1 MRLRAASGV
10 LAAAAALVLARL
22 WAMPLAASLWLD
34 EFGTVWVTGGGLS
47 GVVERTR
54 LFPQS
59 IPYAAVV
66 AVARSGFGSTELCL
80 RLPSFLAML
89 AAALLVARLGRACF
103 GAGAGGLAAGAFLL
117 FPGVEFAAADARP
130 YAFGVLAATAA
141 LLSLRA
147 WLQAGRTRDALGY
160 VLATA
165 MAIYFHY
172 LFAAALAGHA
182 IYAAYR
188 RRRGAPVSLQ
198 AFASA
203 AAGLILLLVPA
214 AKRVAAM
221 AANRRSHE
229 FGTLPDAMGLFNALV
244 PVRVLGFLI
253 PAVLVAFVLCRARI
267 ARAMGAPS
275 SVPDGLV
282 LLLSAALAPPLVL
295 FAVSR
300 TFSTPLF
307 QGRYLLET
315 APAWAAL
322 LGGALA
328 RVEPPAAGRLSL
340 AGALLAV
347 FLVRGELARLPI
359 GHGREDWRGAL
370 AAAEGA
376 APGAPVLLAGSFA
389 EARDPALAADPRHQ
403 EYLTEPV
410 RYYAPRTAAI
420 ALPLGSAPGADAL
433 AGRLAGPALSGR
445 RFVLIER
452 ASRLGS
458 RVEWVEGLASARG
471 FAGREIWHNGP
482 LRVRLY
488 ERSGEAR

>member
-1 MRLRAASGV
+1 VRLRAAPAA

-22 WAMPLAASLWLD
+22 WAMPLTASLWLD
-34 EFGTVWVTGGGLS
+34 EFGTVWVTGGGLA
-47 GVVERTR
+47 GVVERAR

-59 IPYAAVV
+59 IPYAAIV
-66 AVARSGFGSTELCL
+66 AVARSAFGSTEPSL
-80 RLPSFLAML
+80 RLPSFLAMF

-103 GAGAGGLAAGAFLL
+103 DAEAGWLGAGAFLL
-117 FPGVEFAAADARP
+117 FPAVEFAAADARP

-147 WLQAGRTRDALGY
+147 WLRAGRARDAIGY
-160 VLATA
+160 VLAAA
-165 MAIYFHY
+165 MAVYFHY

-188 RRRGAPVSLQ
+188 RRRGAPVSPA
-198 AFASA
+198 AFVAA
-203 AAGLILLLVPA
+203 AAGLTVLLVPA
-214 AKRVAAM
+214 ATLVAAM

-229 FGTLPDAMGLFNALV
+229 FGMPPGAIALLNALM
-244 PVRVLGFLI
+244 PVRVLAFLA
-253 PAVLVAFVLCRARI
+253 PAVLVAFVLRGARS
-267 ARAMGAPS
+267 ARTREASSSPS
-275 SVPDGLV
+275 DGRV
-282 LLLSAALAPPLVL
+282 LLFSAALAPPVVL

-300 TFSTPLF
+300 IFATPVF
-307 QGRYLLET
+307 EGRYLLET

-328 RVEPPAAGRLSL
+328 RIEPPAARRLSL
-340 AGALLAV
+340 AGALVAV
-347 FLVRGELARLPI
+347 FLVRGELTRLPI

-370 AAAEGA
+370 AASEKA
-376 APGAPVLLAGSFA
+376 APGAPVLLSGSFA
-389 EARDPALAADPRHQ
+389 EAQDPALAADPRHQ

-410 RYYAPRTAAI
+410 RYYAPRAAAV

-433 AGRLAGPALSGR
+433 AGHLAAPALAGR

-458 RVEWVEGLASARG
+458 RVEWVDGLASALS
-471 FAGREIWHNGP
+471 FKGREIWRRGP
-482 LRVRLY
+482 LLVRLY